1 MNVYKI
7 LAVDDD
13 PTILKLVDVACRP
26 FDLRTLLTTA
36 SSVHGA
42 ADAVKNTKYDMLLL
56 DHDIAG
62 VRGWELLDYV
72 KANLKPD
79 VTLLVYS
86 GGMTPADAQKYRERK
101 VLDILNKP
109 LSIDALGFAIRRAL
123 KI

>member
-1 MNVYKI
+1 MNVYRI

-26 FDLRTLLTTA
+26 FDLRTLLTTV

-42 ADAVKNTKYDMLLL
+42 ADAVRSTKYDMLLL

-72 KANLKPD
+72 KANLKPG

-86 GGMTPADAQKYRERK
+86 GGMSPQDVQKYRERN
-101 VLDILNKP
+101 VVEILNKP